1 MTRYPRSNVLRANI
15 SPGLTVRWSIADID
29 ARIGRGVAAGSG
41 DGTWRRAGDARI
53 DGASVAG
60 AVWARAGAGFF
71 GPAAGQSS
79 RETLGNSQV
88 EG

>member
-1 MTRYPRSNVLRANI
+1 MSCST
-15 SPGLTVRWSIADID
+15 LTSLTWPPVSAVVQRPEQATEL
-29 ARIGRGVAAGSG
+29 G
-41 DGTWRRAGDARI
+41 DTRI

-71 GPAAGQSS
+71 RPVAGQSS
-79 RETLGNSQV
+79 RETLGNSHA